1 MDKILVE
8 VFLPA
13 VDKSF
18 DIYIPTEVRFHE
30 VISMINKAAVSLCD
44 CRFVPS
50 EDTVLCDRITGVIF
64 DINLTSREL
73 CLHNGSK
80 LMLI

>member
-1 MDKILVE
+1 MNKILVD

-13 VDKSF
+13 VNRSF
-18 DIYIPTEVRFHE
+18 DIYIPDSIRFHE
-30 VISMINKAAVSLCD
+30 VISMINKAVSSLCD
-44 CRFVPS
+44 GRFIPS
-50 EDTVLCDRITGVIF
+50 DDTVLCDRNTGVIF
-64 DINLTSREL
+64 DINLNSNEL